1 MGKIRPT
8 VLILGEGPTEFYYFQ
23 SLRDAVKGLTVKPD
37 FPKHSSIK
45 ELEEKIEE
53 GIADGY
59 DHIFCVIDMD
69 TKDADPER
77 TQYARLKKKYA
88 QPVSRPKKGIH
99 CEVRFFETHR
109 CTELFFIYYFRY
121 TARAYSSQAELLL
134 DLNKLCGYEKTISFF
149 RKSKGLHTFFEKK
162 GGSLSDAVCN
172 ANHSVEER
180 RADGRTYTFSELGR
194 MIEQLK
200 LMGFEH

>member
-1 MGKIRPT
+1 M
-8 VLILGEGPTEFYYFQ
+8 E
-23 SLRDAVKGLTVKPD
+23 D
-37 FPKHSSIK
+37 
-45 ELEEKIEE
+45 KIEE

-77 TQYARLKKKYA
+77 TQYARLKKKYT
-88 QPVSRPKKGIH
+88 QPVSRPKKGIR

-121 TARAYSSQAELLL
+121 TARAYSNQAELLL

-149 RKSKGLHTFFEKK
+149 RKSKGLHTFFEKG

-180 RADGRTYTFSELGR
+180 RTDGRTYTFSELGH